1 MNNHLIIKGTF
12 KNYLINYSFVEKVS
26 ITNLTY
32 VMTDLESI
40 FEFSTDVIMDFCI
53 FDNNVTRGY
62 DQRKFSPK
70 FTYIAVVY
78 LSDMM
83 RIYEFD

>member
-1 MNNHLIIKGTF
+1 MIIKGNS
-12 KNYLINYSFVEKVS
+12 KNYLINFSFVEKVS

-32 VMTDLESI
+32 AMTDLESI

-62 DQRKFSPK
+62 DPRKFSPK

-78 LSDMM
+78 LGDMM

>member
-1 MNNHLIIKGTF
+1 M
-12 KNYLINYSFVEKVS
+12 S

-62 DQRKFSPK
+62 DPRKFSFK

-78 LSDMM
+78 LGDMM

>member
-12 KNYLINYSFVEKVS
+12 KNYLFNYSFVEKVS

-62 DQRKFSPK
+62 DPRKFSPK